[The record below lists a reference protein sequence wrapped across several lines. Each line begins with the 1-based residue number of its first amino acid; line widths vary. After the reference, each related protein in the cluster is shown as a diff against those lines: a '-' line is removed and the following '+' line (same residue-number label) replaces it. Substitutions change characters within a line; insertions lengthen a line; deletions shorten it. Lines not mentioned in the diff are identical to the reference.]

1 MSANEFRRRGTSFRR
16 RRQADGPIIRW
27 PHSGDGRWIVLGA
40 MLVFCQY
47 AAALAIGSAIG
58 FIPHLPIVKYMI
70 IALVISLLGGSI
82 IASPKIW
89 QFWREGEPH
98 PVGRL
103 VREAD
108 RAAVASYIVGFQL
121 VSWQMGALTWLKD
134 MLPAV
139 IPYWADPGLASLERA
154 ILGTDAWRL
163 VPEWLVRPFDVIYV
177 TWALV
182 HTITLIFILCL
193 KPSPIKAR
201 AMIAYFLI
209 VGVLGVCGQYLLS
222 SAGPVFYDR
231 IVGGA
236 EFADLTARIV
246 VHAPFVGLGV
256 EMLWTS
262 YSAHTDQIGNGISAM
277 PSVHVATSAWIAL
290 ALSSFRPK
298 LRLPAWGYWLAIF
311 IGSFALG
318 WHYLLD
324 AVVGTLGAL
333 GCWVLAGRLLS
344 GETQEEEPHA
354 LAPVG

>member
-1 MSANEFRRRGTSFRR
+1 LLVLFQYGA
-16 RRQADGPIIRW
+16 A
-27 PHSGDGRWIVLGA
+27 IV
-40 MLVFCQY
+40 
-47 AAALAIGSAIG
+47 IGSAVG
-58 FIPHLPIVKYMI
+58 FIPHLPIIKYMV
-70 IALVISLLGGSI
+70 IAFVISLVGGSV
-82 IASPKIW
+82 IASPRVWRLW
-89 QFWREGEPH
+89 QLGEARPIAH
-98 PVGRL
+98 L
-103 VREAD
+103 MREAD
-108 RAAVASYIVGFQL
+108 RGAVVSYIVGFQL

-139 IPYWADPGLASLERA
+139 IPYWADPALAWLDHA

-182 HTITLIFILCL
+182 HIIALIFILCL

-201 AMIAYFLI
+201 AMVGYFLI

-231 IVGGA
+231 IVGGG
-236 EFADLTARIV
+236 EFADLTARND

-256 EMLWTS
+256 DMLWTS

-277 PSVHVATSAWIAL
+277 PSVHVATTAWIAL
-290 ALSSFRPK
+290 ALSSLWPK
-298 LRLPAWGYWLAIF
+298 LRGPAWGYWLAIF

-324 AVVGTLGAL
+324 ALVGTLGAL
-333 GCWVLAGRLLS
+333 GCWVLAGRFVS
-344 GETQEEEPHA
+344 SEAKEAEPGT
-354 LAPVG
+354 LAPAG